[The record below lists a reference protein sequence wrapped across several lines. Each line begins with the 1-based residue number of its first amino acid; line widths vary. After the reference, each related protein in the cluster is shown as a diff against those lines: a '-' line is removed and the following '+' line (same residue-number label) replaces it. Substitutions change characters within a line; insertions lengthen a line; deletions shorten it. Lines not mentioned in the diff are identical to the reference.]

1 MSRPS
6 LADKDFLTVIETA
19 EYFGLSRRKLIRLAE
34 EKNPPFMAMYGTRKL
49 IIKDEFIKYLKKPGV
64 KEGLVWQAKD
74 KEETRSIEFYTQ
86 ENPSEPMESIST
98 STW

>member
-1 MSRPS
+1 MLLPKTKEEKAMSRPS
-6 LADKDFLTVIETA
+6 LADKEFLTVIETA

-64 KEGLVWQAKD
+64 KEGLVNGKPRTKKRLEA
-74 KEETRSIEFYTQ
+74 
-86 ENPSEPMESIST
+86 
-98 STW
+98 